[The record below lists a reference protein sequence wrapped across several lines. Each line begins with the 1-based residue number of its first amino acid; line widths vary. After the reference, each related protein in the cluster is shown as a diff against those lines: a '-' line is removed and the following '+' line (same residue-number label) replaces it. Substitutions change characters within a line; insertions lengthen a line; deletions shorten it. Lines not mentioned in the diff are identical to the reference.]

1 MKQQKKPDGD
11 VLKQLI
17 ALILL
22 AYLTFALFHSL
33 VTCGVLSVDTPS
45 TGNGDTITD
54 NTVNE
59 GGQ

>member
-1 MKQQKKPDGD
+1 M
-11 VLKQLI
+11 KQLI